1 MNPYSA
7 YAAAT
12 MMTDEHD
19 KGKMLL
25 KVLRDPHRKI
35 EEVKVLIGQK
45 KYEKKY
51 EELTH
56 IVQALQILDASL
68 DMSLGEIPKNLS
80 LLYGY
85 LMRRLQ
91 EVHASL
97 DIGTLDECKSILA
110 TISEGFAEAYRTEKR
125 RTRTVAGAETRS
137 SGRTV

>member
-19 KGKMLL
+19 KGKILL
-25 KVLRDPHRKI
+25 TVLETLTRKI
-35 EEVKVLIGQK
+35 EEVKMLIAQK

-51 EELTH
+51 VELTR
-56 IVQALQILDASL
+56 IVQTIQVLDASL

-80 LLYGY
+80 FLYGY

-97 DIGTLDECKSILA
+97 DISTLDECKSILA
-110 TISEGFAEAYRTEKR
+110 TISEGFTEAYRTVKR
-125 RTRTVAGAETRS
+125 RTRPAAAAETRS
-137 SGRTV
+137 LRRTV

>member
-12 MMTDEHD
+12 MLTDEHD
-19 KGKMLL
+19 KGKILL
-25 KVLRDPHRKI
+25 TVLETLTRKI
-35 EEVKVLIGQK
+35 EDVKTLIAQK

-51 EELTH
+51 QELTR
-56 IVQALQILDASL
+56 ITQTLQILNGSL

-80 LLYGY
+80 LLYDY

-110 TISEGFAEAYRTEKR
+110 NLSEGFAEAYRTQKR
-125 RTRTVAGAETRS
+125 KIHRAAGVETGP

>member
-19 KGKMLL
+19 KGKILL
-25 KVLRDPHRKI
+25 TVLESLTRKI
-35 EEVKVLIGQK
+35 EEVKMLISQK

-51 EELTH
+51 EELTR
-56 IVQALQILDASL
+56 IVQALQILEASL

-97 DIGTLDECKSILA
+97 DISTLEECKSILA
-110 TISEGFAEAYRTEKR
+110 TISEGFQEAYRTAKR
-125 RTRTVAGAETRS
+125 RTRTAADAETGSLR
-137 SGRTV
+137 RTV

>member
-12 MMTDEHD
+12 MLTDEHD
-19 KGKMLL
+19 KGKILL
-25 KVLRDPHRKI
+25 TVLETLTRKI
-35 EEVKVLIGQK
+35 EDVKTLIAQK

-51 EELTH
+51 QELTR
-56 IVQALQILDASL
+56 ITQTLQILNGSL

-80 LLYGY
+80 LLYDY

-110 TISEGFAEAYRTEKR
+110 NLSEGFAEAYRTRKR
-125 RTRTVAGAETRS
+125 RTRPAAGAETRS
-137 SGRTV
+137 SGRMV

>member
-19 KGKMLL
+19 KGKLL
-25 KVLRDPHRKI
+25 LTVLDTLTRKI
-35 EEVKVLIGQK
+35 EEVKVLIGHK

-51 EELTH
+51 EELTK
-56 IVQALQILDASL
+56 IVQAIQILDASL

-110 TISEGFAEAYRTEKR
+110 TISEGFAEAHRKVKEKNR
-125 RTRTVAGAETRS
+125 PAAAPETRS
-137 SGRTV
+137 VRRTV

>member
-12 MMTDEHD
+12 MMTNEHD
-19 KGKMLL
+19 KGKILL
-25 KVLRDPHRKI
+25 TVLETLTRKI
-35 EEVKVLIGQK
+35 EGVKTLIAQK

-51 EELTH
+51 EELTR
-56 IVQALQILDASL
+56 IVQALQILNASL

-80 LLYGY
+80 LLYDY

-91 EVHASL
+91 EVHVSL
-97 DIGTLDECKSILA
+97 DVGTLDECKSILA
-110 TISEGFAEAYRTEKR
+110 TISDGFAEAYRTQKK
-125 RTRTVAGAETRS
+125 RTRPAAGVETLV

>member
-19 KGKMLL
+19 KGKILL
-25 KVLRDPHRKI
+25 TVLESLTRKI
-35 EEVKVLIGQK
+35 EEVKMLIAQK
-45 KYEKKY
+45 KYEKKC
-51 EELTH
+51 EELTK

-91 EVHASL
+91 EVHATL
-97 DIGTLDECKSILA
+97 DISALDECKSILA
-110 TISEGFAEAYRTEKR
+110 TISEGFAEAYRTVR
-125 RTRTVAGAETRS
+125 RGARTAVAAETRS
-137 SGRTV
+137 LRRTV

>member
-19 KGKMLL
+19 KGKILL
-25 KVLRDPHRKI
+25 TVLETLTRKI
-35 EEVKVLIGQK
+35 EEVKMLIAQK

-51 EELTH
+51 EELTR

-85 LMRRLQ
+85 LMRRLRRSTR
-91 EVHASL
+91 VSTRL
-97 DIGTLDECKSILA
+97 PWTNVSPFLRP
-110 TISEGFAEAYRTEKR
+110 YRRVLQRPIERRREK
-125 RTRTVAGAETRS
+125 TRHC
-137 SGRTV
+137 GRC

>member
-19 KGKMLL
+19 KGKILL
-25 KVLRDPHRKI
+25 TVLESLTRKI
-35 EEVKVLIGQK
+35 EEVKMLIAQK
-45 KYEKKY
+45 KYEKKC
-51 EELTH
+51 EELTK

-91 EVHASL
+91 EVHATL
-97 DIGTLDECKSILA
+97 DISALDECKSILA
-110 TISEGFAEAYRTEKR
+110 HISEGFAEAYRTVKR
-125 RTRTVAGAETRS
+125 RTRPAAAAETRS
-137 SGRTV
+137 LRRTV